1 MSFIANFSDT
11 YRNLLPQINAVSSAS
26 LSIKQ
31 SKKLK
36 KILEVVLA
44 FGNYMNS
51 SKRGPVYGFKLQSL
65 ESLLETK
72 TADKKQTLLNFIVQ
86 TVNDK
91 FKDVKNFDSEL
102 TFIDKAAL
110 VSLENIQFDMSELNK
125 GMVTARKENDL
136 RLQSQTMEC
145 KILKDFLSKS
155 EPQFTELNNK
165 YKLSQEQFQQCVEWF
180 GETPRSQTP
189 ATFFTTFVKFLKA
202 FNAAKI
208 ENEMRLKQEIEA
220 AAAAANSSKNP
231 SPQNSLQRQNLK
243 KNSTSNTD
251 MIQELKKRKSNG
263 NVGQGERRTRPQPK
277 KEINIEDLIEGNYFL
292 VKIPCG

>member
-1 MSFIANFSDT
+1 MSFIANFTDT
-11 YRNLLPQINAVSSAS
+11 YKNLLPQINAVSSAS

-72 TADKKQTLLNFIVQ
+72 TSDKKQTLLNFIVQ

-91 FKDVKNFDSEL
+91 FKEIKNFDSEL
-102 TFIDKAAL
+102 TFIDKAAM
-110 VSLENIQFDMSELNK
+110 VSLENVQFDMTELNK
-125 GMVTARKENDL
+125 GMVSTRKENDL
-136 RLQSQTMEC
+136 RVQSQAMESQM
-145 KILKDFLSKS
+145 LKDFLAKAES
-155 EPQFTELNNK
+155 QFSELNNK
-165 YKLSQEQFQQCVEWF
+165 YKLSQEQFQQCVEYF

-202 FNAAKI
+202 FSAAQLENELRLKHEIDAANAA
-208 ENEMRLKQEIEA
+208 A
-220 AAAAANSSKNP
+220 VSSSKNS
-231 SPQNSLQRQNLK
+231 SPHNSMQRQPQR
-243 KNSTSNTD
+243 KNSTTNN
-251 MIQELKKRKSNG
+251 MIEELNRRRTNNSQNG
-263 NVGQGERRTRPQPK
+263 GPGDRRTRPQPK
-277 KEINIEDLIEGNYFL
+277 KEINIEDLLEGN
-292 VKIPCG
+292 